1 MLNFRHLIV
10 LLFSLISFQLNAQ
23 TLSDKSF
30 ISVLTCGEG
39 NELYSTF
46 GHTAIRVCDSLLQT
60 DIVFNYGTFDF
71 NTPNFYVKFSQGRLP
86 YMLSVTSFE
95 NFVAEY
101 RYEGRFV
108 YEQILALSTE
118 EKDNLYNLL
127 IENYRPE
134 NRYYAYDFFMDNCA
148 TRVRD
153 IINKSLIDRTFFVE
167 THSDT
172 NASFRNLIYPY
183 LDSMLWWR
191 LGIDIVLG
199 MRCDRHASNTEYMF
213 LPYELMNQLD
223 TITLSCK
230 HIIEKKT
237 MILPQTKEPLPKS
250 ISPTLLA
257 YILLVIVLFA
267 GFWEYKTKK
276 YFKVI
281 DIVLFL
287 VLSLLSLLIL
297 YLWFLSN
304 HYTTKFNL
312 NLLWANPF
320 FIYML
325 LRLRKSNRVI
335 TMLLLTCTGIVLLG
349 FWFLPQ
355 AFNPAV
361 FPICLIIVV
370 RMLHLL
376 RIKKQ
381 KNFKG

>member
-1 MLNFRHLIV
+1 MLNHRYLITI
-10 LLFSLISFQLNAQ
+10 LLSLFSFQLNAQ

-30 ISVLTCGEG
+30 ISVLSCGEG

-46 GHTAIRVCDSLLQT
+46 GHTAIRVYDSLLQT
-60 DIVFNYGTFDF
+60 DVVFNYGTFDF
-71 NTPNFYVKFSQGRLP
+71 NTPNFYIKFSQGRLP

-118 EKDNLYNLL
+118 EKENLYNLL

-153 IINKSLIDRTFFVE
+153 IINKSLIDRTFFIE
-167 THSDT
+167 TNSDT

-183 LDSMLWWR
+183 LESMLWWR

-199 MRCDRHASNTEYMF
+199 MRCDHHASNTQYMF

-223 TITLSCK
+223 TITISGK

-281 DIVLFL
+281 DILLFL

-312 NLLWANPF
+312 NLLWANPM
-320 FIYML
+320 FIYLL
-325 LRLRKSNRVI
+325 LRLQKSNLYI
-335 TMLLLTCTGIVLLG
+335 IISLLSCSGIVLLG

>member
-1 MLNFRHLIV
+1 MLNHRYLITI
-10 LLFSLISFQLNAQ
+10 LLSLFSFQLNAQ

-30 ISVLTCGEG
+30 ISVLSCGEG

-46 GHTAIRVCDSLLQT
+46 GHTAIRVYDSLLQT

-71 NTPNFYVKFSQGRLP
+71 NTPNFYIKFSQGRLP

-118 EKDNLYNLL
+118 EKENLYNLL

-153 IINKSLIDRTFFVE
+153 IINKSLIDRTFFIE
-167 THSDT
+167 TNSDT

-183 LDSMLWWR
+183 LESMLWWR

-199 MRCDRHASNTEYMF
+199 MRCDHHASNTQYMF

-223 TITLSCK
+223 TITISGK

-281 DIVLFL
+281 DILLFL

-312 NLLWANPF
+312 NLLWANPM
-320 FIYML
+320 FIYLL
-325 LRLRKSNRVI
+325 LRLQKSNLYI
-335 TMLLLTCTGIVLLG
+335 IIFLLSCSGIVLLG